1 MIVVDSSARI
11 ELLRGHGTAV
21 ASKLK
26 AFVQQ
31 QDDQLL
37 VGDIILLELLQGAR
51 DDRQAAGLERDLRR
65 YQVISMLDPD
75 LAVRAASNYR
85 ILRQKGV
92 TIRKTADLIIGTY
105 CLERGHQLL
114 HNDRDFDPMVTHLG
128 LQAA

>member
-65 YQVISMLDPD
+65 YQVVSMLDPD
-75 LAVRAASNYR
+75 LAVCAASTYR
-85 ILRQKGV
+85 TLRQKGV
-92 TIRKTADLIIGTY
+92 TTRKTADLIIGTY

-114 HNDRDFDPMVTHLG
+114 HDDRDFDPMVTHLG